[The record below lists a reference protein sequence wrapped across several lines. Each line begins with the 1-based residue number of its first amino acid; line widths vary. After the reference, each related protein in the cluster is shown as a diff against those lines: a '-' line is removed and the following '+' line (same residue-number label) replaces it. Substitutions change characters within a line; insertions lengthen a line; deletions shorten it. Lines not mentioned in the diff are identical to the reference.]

1 MGKSNRRSYSE
12 WNVEEFVNLIRQKKR
27 WKPAN
32 TPEEL
37 NERIEKGKMCMIG
50 GKNTKETIDVFIKY
64 PELFLYIT
72 EVANLKRKYR
82 GAFTFNYGA
91 NSTQIGK
98 YETVVDKLHKA
109 ANVLYENVLDILKQ
123 EEIAKE
129 APKQKS
135 EPELDLR
142 EELARKGK
150 TLADIF
156 DDDLYLDGP
165 KEGKGGKKL
174 NRYYARITKVVRE
187 KFENDDTPLL
197 RLANVSDKI
206 GQQLVAIGVKTVGD
220 FVSMPPN
227 IKGNLQSMACHEK
240 DKSYNALVKAVMDH
254 INATIAKENGETYVI
269 ETKNTE
275 SEEVSLEGKTL
286 SEEKTNEPEIYEKVR
301 SYPAE
306 KFVKDSEELKEIF
319 DIDIVPYITA
329 VAKKYVAQNASA
341 EKIAELVKL
350 EYGKFYKIID
360 EKREE
365 LKTEQQ
371 QAETWK
377 VVSKVIEDGSHYH
390 HDKNAFT
397 QTDLERGAHKHF
409 RNGNPRSLDGKDF

>member
-1 MGKSNRRSYSE
+1 MGKSNRRPYSE

-27 WKPAN
+27 WKPTN

-64 PELFLYIT
+64 PELFLYKT

-123 EEIAKE
+123 EEIVKE

-206 GQQLVAIGVKTVGD
+206 GQQLVAIRVKTVGD

-254 INATIAKENGETYVI
+254 INVTIAKENGETYVT
-269 ETKNTE
+269 EAKNTE
-275 SEEVSLEGKTL
+275 SEEKT
-286 SEEKTNEPEIYEKVR
+286 KEPEIYERVR

-306 KFVKDSEELKEIF
+306 NFVKGSEEMNKIHQEFASYLIELSEPYIDAGLSEEEIEEQVLNIENKKFHAIIDKKRAEYEEELKKVQEEAHKEGVRAGIR
-319 DIDIVPYITA
+319 
-329 VAKKYVAQNASA
+329 
-341 EKIAELVKL
+341 KI
-350 EYGKFYKIID
+350 
-360 EKREE
+360 
-365 LKTEQQ
+365 
-371 QAETWK
+371 
-377 VVSKVIEDGSHYH
+377 IEDGTNYH

-409 RNGNPRSLDGKDF
+409 RNGNPRSMDGKDF